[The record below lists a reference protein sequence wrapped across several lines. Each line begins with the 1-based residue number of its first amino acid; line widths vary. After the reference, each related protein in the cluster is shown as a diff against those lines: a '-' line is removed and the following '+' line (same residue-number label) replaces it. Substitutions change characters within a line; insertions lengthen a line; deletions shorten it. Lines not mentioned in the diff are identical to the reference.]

1 MPYLL
6 LFLILLLNTTSIYE
20 HPSICVLSQTYFWVC
35 TYLIYI
41 SSIKKSKVLLTGISR
56 RTTLSCCS
64 SLKQNRLINLNYE
77 HHLLWC
83 FFYVELSYIFA
94 FGMLKIK
101 AKVTHNVF
109 ESMFSTIFLEIE
121 RLASYGLYTLYTDI

>member
-1 MPYLL
+1 M
-6 LFLILLLNTTSIYE
+6 N

-56 RTTLSCCS
+56 RTTLSCS
-64 SLKQNRLINLNYE
+64 SLKQNRLINLSYE

-83 FFYVELSYIFA
+83 FYVELSYIFA

>member
-1 MPYLL
+1 MN
-6 LFLILLLNTTSIYE
+6 IIY
-20 HPSICVLSQTYFWVC
+20 CGV
-35 TYLIYI
+35 
-41 SSIKKSKVLLTGISR
+41 
-56 RTTLSCCS
+56 
-64 SLKQNRLINLNYE
+64 
-77 HHLLWC
+77 
-83 FFYVELSYIFA
+83 FYVELSYIFA